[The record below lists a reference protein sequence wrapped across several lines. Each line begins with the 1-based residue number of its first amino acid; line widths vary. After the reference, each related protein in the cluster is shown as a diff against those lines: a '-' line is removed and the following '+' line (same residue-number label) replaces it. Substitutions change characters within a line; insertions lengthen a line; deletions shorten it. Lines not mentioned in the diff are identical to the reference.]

1 MEFVRQTGTPA
12 KLVFGLAGRGE
23 AGEQAQFS
31 PKAEMPLNGL
41 CFDDVRTI

>member
-1 MEFVRQTGTPA
+1 MEFVRQTVASA

-23 AGEQAQFS
+23 AGEQARLS